1 MELNDAASP
10 GWPVPYAARPMS
22 STAGVL
28 ATRIVTVPEEAAVME
43 VYNGRNTVCMRDTD
57 R

>member
-1 MELNDAASP
+1 MQLPPGSPAAHV
-10 GWPVPYAARPMS
+10 GRPMS

-28 ATRIVTVPEEAAVME
+28 TTRTVAIPEEAAVME

>member
-1 MELNDAASP
+1 MELNDAAST
-10 GWPVPYAARPMS
+10 GIAGPYVGRPMS
-22 STAGVL
+22 SVAGVL
-28 ATRIVTVPEEAAVME
+28 TTRTVTVPDAAVME

>member
-1 MELNDAASP
+1 MELNDAVPP
-10 GWPVPYAARPMS
+10 GWPVPYAGRPMS

-28 ATRIVTVPEEAAVME
+28 TTRTVTVPDAAVME

>member
-1 MELNDAASP
+1 MQLPQGTPAA
-10 GWPVPYAARPMS
+10 YACRSMS
-22 STAGVL
+22 STSGIL
-28 ATRIVTVPEEAAVME
+28 TTREVAIPEEAAVME

>member
-1 MELNDAASP
+1 MQLPQGTPAA
-10 GWPVPYAARPMS
+10 YACRPMS
-22 STAGVL
+22 SAPGVL
-28 ATRIVTVPEEAAVME
+28 TTRAVAIPEEAAVME

>member
-1 MELNDAASP
+1 MQLPPESPAAHA
-10 GWPVPYAARPMS
+10 GRPMS

-28 ATRIVTVPEEAAVME
+28 TSRTVTVPAAAVME

>member
-1 MELNDAASP
+1 MQLPP
-10 GWPVPYAARPMS
+10 GWPGPYVVRPMS

-28 ATRIVTVPEEAAVME
+28 TTRAAMIPDEAAVME
-43 VYNGRNTVCMRDTD
+43 VYNGRNTVCMRDAD